1 MSNATFCFLDWWPG
15 GLTIKVWPLTVIVE
29 GSPVG
34 GSFDSIVAKSM
45 YSHLLIFSTVFRGIG
60 GIPSATTTED
70 EQGRS
75 LTEPPGIL
83 SCSSPSAGSTGVD
96 VTTETSA
103 GRRAKAGHCVP
114 VPASQENTLCNGIA
128 YV

>member
-1 MSNATFCFLDWWPG
+1 MSNVIFCFLDWWPG
-15 GLTIKVWPLTVIVE
+15 GLTSKVWPLTVIVE
-29 GSPVG
+29 GTPVG
-34 GSFDSIVAKSM
+34 GSFDSRVAKSM
-45 YSHLLIFSTVFRGIG
+45 YSHLGIG
-60 GIPSATTTED
+60 GIPSATTAED

-114 VPASQENTLCNGIA
+114 VPTSQENTLCNGIA
-128 YV
+128 YM